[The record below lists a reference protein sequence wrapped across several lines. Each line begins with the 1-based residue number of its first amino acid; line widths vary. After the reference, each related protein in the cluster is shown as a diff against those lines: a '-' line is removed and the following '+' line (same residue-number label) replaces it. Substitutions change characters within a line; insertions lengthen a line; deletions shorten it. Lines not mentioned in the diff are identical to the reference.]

1 MILAVDVDYKEEDK
15 AVASGVLFDS
25 WEDGLP
31 TKTLSVSVNN
41 VLPYESGQFY
51 KRELPCILA
60 LLEKIE
66 EKLDCIVVDGYVNLG
81 KGKRGLGAYLFDA
94 LDGEIPIIG
103 VAKNAF
109 KDIEEDTFLYRG
121 ESKKPLYITSAGIA
135 AQDAKEAIRRMHG
148 KYRFPT
154 LLKEVDHIC
163 RTVGY
168 DGQ

>member
-94 LDGEIPIIG
+94 LEGKTPIIG

-109 KDIEEDTFLYRG
+109 KDIEKDTFLYRG
-121 ESKKPLYITSAGIA
+121 ESKKPLYITSISMAIE
-135 AQDAKEAIRRMHG
+135 DAKKAIECMHG

-154 LLKEVDHIC
+154 LLKEVDRMC
-163 RTVGY
+163 RIM
-168 DGQ
+168 DI